1 LIKPVKLSEVTNV
14 QARKSA
20 FIVAFV
26 LLLIG
31 LWNLYRGRT
40 TVPLI
45 AISIG
50 GMLILMA
57 LLLPALTRRFHVA
70 WIGVA
75 GVLGWINS
83 RLLLSLVFYILFVP
97 YNLVSRL
104 IRRDPLNRR
113 KARRESYWIPRETT
127 RQTKGQFERLF

>member
-1 LIKPVKLSEVTNV
+1 MIKPVKLSEVTNA

-26 LLLIG
+26 LLLIA
-31 LWNLYRGRT
+31 LWSFYRGRT
-40 TVPLI
+40 IVPLI
-45 AISIG
+45 TGSIG
-50 GMLILMA
+50 AVLILMA

-70 WIGVA
+70 WMGVA
-75 GVLGWINS
+75 GVLGWVNS
-83 RLLLSLVFYILFVP
+83 RILLSLVFYILFVP

-113 KARRESYWIPRETT
+113 KARHESYWIPRETT
-127 RQTKGQFERLF
+127 RQTKEQFERLF